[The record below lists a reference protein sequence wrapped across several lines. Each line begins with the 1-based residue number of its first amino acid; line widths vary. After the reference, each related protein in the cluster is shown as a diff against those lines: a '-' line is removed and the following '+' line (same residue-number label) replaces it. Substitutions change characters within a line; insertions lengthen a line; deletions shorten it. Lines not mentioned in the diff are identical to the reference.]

1 MLSRLFGIDP
11 QKRFWKWF
19 VDNAN
24 SLAAVRNGN
33 DPILQKLD
41 RELRKVHPNLN
52 FEMGLGGLSDDDQLA
67 FIVSANGILS
77 AFPAVEQLVACAPT
91 LSNWKIIA
99 FRQPKGKGVVPEIL
113 YQNFLRK
120 EEDVWFSYK
129 QRMNQV
135 DLIIYI
141 RDLSPSNAKQAIGAS
156 LIHLDN
162 ELGEYLAATGIGFF
176 DFKPLPDNPAARGFL
191 PLTEIGTIVIKK

>member
-19 VDNAN
+19 EENAN
-24 SLAAVRNGN
+24 SLATIRSGN

-52 FEMGLGGLSDDDQLA
+52 FEMGLSENDQLE
-67 FIVSANGILS
+67 FIVSANGIKS
-77 AFPAVEQLVACAPT
+77 VFPIVEQLVACAPT
-91 LSNWKIIA
+91 IPNWKIIA
-99 FRQPKGKGVVPEIL
+99 FRQPKGKGAVPEIL
-113 YQNFLRK
+113 YQNFLLRA
-120 EEDVWFSYK
+120 EDVWFSYK
-129 QRMNQV
+129 QRMDKVV

-141 RDLSPSNAKQAIGAS
+141 RDLSPNNQEQAIGAS

-162 ELGEYLAATGIGFF
+162 ELGEYLATTGIGFF
-176 DFKPLPDNPAARGFL
+176 DFKPLPDNPAARGL
-191 PLTEIGTIVIKK
+191 QPLSEINTIVVKS